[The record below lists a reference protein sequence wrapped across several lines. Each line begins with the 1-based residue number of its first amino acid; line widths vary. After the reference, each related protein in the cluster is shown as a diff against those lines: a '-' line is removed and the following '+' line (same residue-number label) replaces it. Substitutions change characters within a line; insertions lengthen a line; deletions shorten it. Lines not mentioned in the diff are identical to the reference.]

1 MIFVCCDLKQ
11 SKVVSL
17 NKKDGITCVRVIYV
31 VCPRIP
37 PKARDV
43 LSVWFPATLIIVSK
57 RSHDSVPVHYSSK
70 AFFTALI
77 SKYRLVFTSKPE
89 MARYGYA
96 GVGGGTMLRPC
107 MWGIKI
113 VGPLT

>member
-57 RSHDSVPVHYSSK
+57 RSYDSVPVDCSSK
-70 AFFTALI
+70 AFFCSINFKVSLGI
-77 SKYRLVFTSKPE
+77 L
-89 MARYGYA
+89 
-96 GVGGGTMLRPC
+96 LRSRRWLDTVKQASAAEQC
-107 MWGIKI
+107 
-113 VGPLT
+113 